1 MGKSTT
7 DLPNQSLGQSV
18 PQAQN
23 PLSAVTPESTS
34 ATRRERE
41 VNLGG
46 QLRGLEIPNRNTCV
60 LNEGIVEECDEDGGE
75 GSDPPT
81 RSFLRKRLDK
91 QSRSVEQTFSRGIDK
106 LHDAIL
112 SSNDRQTRLLE
123 MLVSQVGG
131 SRPFDLRQ
139 PCLPGNNPVPIVPA
153 EPIPAPLK
161 PINLEKVGGSNSRSD
176 GTDQRVEATPVD
188 MTEVQRMID
197 SAMKKGPKFPKF
209 IHPYPAYVE
218 TFGYPKGFKIPDF
231 SLFAGESSLSSLEHV
246 AHFTA
251 QCEDVNS
258 DFHKLRLFNFSL
270 TGSAFAWYIN
280 LPPNSVQNWEE
291 LVEKFHEQFY
301 RPGMEM
307 SVSSLARMAQ
317 ASDESPMDYLTRFKS
332 ARNWCRVPLPE
343 VEFVRLA
350 LNGLDVEYKKKFLG
364 VNFRDMYELA
374 QHVEQYDYLLR
385 EEKTSKTP
393 TRGTIYKNPTVNY
406 ASTEDECVSVDAA
419 EIVIDKPYICKA
431 LTQVDSREAKSRS
444 ATEGTSKPSK
454 VYTFDITKA
463 QG

>member
-1 MGKSTT
+1 MGNSTT

-23 PLSAVTPESTS
+23 PFSAVTPESTS
-34 ATRRERE
+34 ATRREKE

-81 RSFLRKRLDK
+81 RSFLRKRLDE

-106 LHDAIL
+106 LHDTIL

-123 MLVSQVGG
+123 MLVSQVCG

-139 PCLPGNNPVPIVPA
+139 HCLPGNNPVPIVPA

-161 PINLEKVGGSNSRSD
+161 PVNLEKGGGSNSRSD

-188 MTEVQRMID
+188 MTEVQQMID

-231 SLFAGESSLSSLEHV
+231 SLFTGESSLSSLEHV
-246 AHFTA
+246 ARFTA
-251 QCEDVNS
+251 QCGDVNS
-258 DFHKLRLFNFSL
+258 DFHKFRLFNFSL

-291 LVEKFHEQFY
+291 LVEKVP
-301 RPGMEM
+301 RAVLSAGDGD
-307 SVSSLARMAQ
+307 VSL
-317 ASDESPMDYLTRFKS
+317 F
-332 ARNWCRVPLPE
+332 
-343 VEFVRLA
+343 
-350 LNGLDVEYKKKFLG
+350 
-364 VNFRDMYELA
+364 
-374 QHVEQYDYLLR
+374 
-385 EEKTSKTP
+385 
-393 TRGTIYKNPTVNY
+393 I
-406 ASTEDECVSVDAA
+406 STDGSS
-419 EIVIDKPYICKA
+419 I
-431 LTQVDSREAKSRS
+431 
-444 ATEGTSKPSK
+444 
-454 VYTFDITKA
+454 
-463 QG
+463 